1 MITNQMSQE
10 RKEDGMLIEELLNKI
25 QSIKDWAVSI
35 EEQHSV
41 THKKRQYFIAITNSY
56 VQFQSPVYP
65 DGKKEYSKKITIWG
79 CDEQTE
85 ISFEDMRLIV
95 EILDNY
101 KEIIQHW
108 LVEGNI
114 DDTK

>member
-1 MITNQMSQE
+1 MTVKKLFDKM
-10 RKEDGMLIEELLNKI
+10 
-25 QSIKDWAVSI
+25 QSMKDWTVSI

-79 CDEQTE
+79 CDESTE
-85 ISFEDMRLIV
+85 VSFEDMKIIV

-101 KEIIQHW
+101 KEIIQNW
-108 LVEGNI
+108 LV
-114 DDTK
+114 

>member
-41 THKKRQYFIAITNSY
+41 THKKRQYFISVSNGLVRFDSSI
-56 VQFQSPVYP
+56 YP
-65 DGKKEYSKKITIWG
+65 DEEEAYSKKIAIIG
-79 CDEQTE
+79 DDEPTE
-85 ISFEDMRLIV
+85 MSLEDMKLMV
-95 EILDNY
+95 EILENY